1 MNSDWLKARQ
11 TRYGAYLVTYLLVII
26 AVLGAANWL
35 ANRHNKSYDST
46 SNKRFS
52 LSEQTAKVVKG
63 LNRDI
68 TITYFDKTT
77 EFSRARDLLDRYNN
91 LSTRLHIDYVDPD
104 KKPQIAKAAGV
115 RTYGSIYIDSGMRKE
130 EAKSLTEEDITGALI
145 RSLKSGERNVCFVS
159 GSGEHSLDESGRT
172 GYSSVKES
180 LEKNNY
186 KTRTIS
192 LLQAVQAGSATT
204 PAAVKLGQPAAPPA
218 ANMPKP
224 EVPKDCTV
232 LVVAGPK
239 YDYTQPEV
247 DAIKAYVE
255 SGGRALFLID
265 PPLKLG
271 REDYSGSPALSAV
284 IQTWGVTL
292 DKDLALDT
300 SGVGQIFGLG
310 PEVPLVT
317 SYESQPIVRDL
328 KETATAFPL
337 ARTMDVKSPDKG
349 TAEKL
354 FSTGTNSYA
363 TTRINSAEIRIDP
376 KTDKKGPL
384 TLGAAGT
391 YNSPGGD
398 RSKEGRF
405 VVVGSSNWV
414 TNNILRFNG
423 NRDLFLNMMNWLSSD
438 EDLISIR
445 PKEAEDRRLNIT
457 GRQMSVLFYS
467 SMVFLPLIV
476 VLSGFAVWARRR

>member
-115 RTYGSIYIDSGMRKE
+115 RTYGSIYVDSGMRKE

-192 LLQAVQAGSATT
+192 LLQAGSATT

-271 REDYSGSPALSAV
+271 REDYSGSPAVSAV

-292 DKDLALDT
+292 DKNLALDT

>member
-1 MNSDWLKARQ
+1 MNSEWLKARQ
-11 TRYGAYLVTYLLVII
+11 TRYGAYLVTYLLVIV
-26 AVLGAANWL
+26 AVLGATNWL
-35 ANRHNKSYDST
+35 ASRHNKSYDST

-63 LNRDI
+63 LNRDV

-91 LSTRLHIDYVDPD
+91 FSTKLHIDYVDPD

-115 RTYGSIYIDSGMRKE
+115 RTYGTIFVDSGLRKE

-192 LLQAVQAGSATT
+192 LLQAGSATA
-204 PAAVKLGQPAAPPA
+204 PAAVKLGEPAVPPA
-218 ANMPKP
+218 ANAPKP

-247 DAIKAYVE
+247 DAIKTYVE
-255 SGGRALFLID
+255 NGGRALLMID

-271 REDYSGSPALSAV
+271 REEYSGSPALAAV
-284 IQTWGVTL
+284 IQSWGVTL

-300 SGVGQIFGLG
+300 SGIGQIFNLG

-337 ARTMDVKSPDKG
+337 ARTLDVKSPDKG

-354 FSTGTNSYA
+354 FSTSANSYA

-391 YNSPGGD
+391 YNNPGGD
-398 RSKEGRF
+398 KSKEGRF

-445 PKEAEDRRLNIT
+445 PKEPEDRRLNIT

-476 VLSGFAVWARRR
+476 VASGFAVWARRR

>member
-1 MNSDWLKARQ
+1 MNPEWLKARQ
-11 TRYGAYLVTYLLVII
+11 TRYGAYLFTYLVVII
-26 AVLGAANWL
+26 AILGATNWL

-52 LSEQTAKVVKG
+52 LSEQTDKVVKG
-63 LNRDI
+63 LNRDV
-68 TITYFDKTT
+68 TITYFDRAT
-77 EFSRARDLLDRYNN
+77 EFSHARDLLDRYAN
-91 LSTRLHIDYVDPD
+91 LSTKLHINYVDPD

-115 RTYGSIYIDSGMRKE
+115 RTYGTIFVDGLRKE
-130 EAKSLTEEDITGALI
+130 EAKSLSEEDVTGALI
-145 RSLKSGERNVCFVS
+145 RSLKSGERNVCFLS
-159 GSGEHSLDESGRT
+159 GSGEHSLDDSGRT
-172 GYSSVKES
+172 GYSSLKEA

-186 KTRTIS
+186 KTKSIS
-192 LLQAVQAGSATT
+192 LAQLSASAPIETAKIGQAA
-204 PAAVKLGQPAAPPA
+204 QP
-218 ANMPKP
+218 PKV
-224 EVPKDCTV
+224 EIPKDCTV

-239 YDYTQPEV
+239 IDYPPAMD

-255 SGGRALFLID
+255 NGGRALFFLD

-271 REDYSGSPALSAV
+271 HEDTAENPILDNV

-292 DKDLALDT
+292 NKDLALDT
-300 SGVGQIFGLG
+300 SGIGQIFGLG

-317 SYESQPIVRDL
+317 TYESQPIVRDL
-328 KETATAFPL
+328 KEVATAFPL
-337 ARTMDVKSPDKG
+337 ARTLDVKSSNKG

-354 FSTGTNSYA
+354 FSTSGNSFA
-363 TTRINSAEIRIDP
+363 TTRLNSPEIRIDP

-384 TLGAAGT
+384 ILAAAGT
-391 YNSPGGD
+391 YASSGD

-414 TNNILRFNG
+414 SNNILRFNG

-445 PKEAEDRRLNIT
+445 PKEPEDRRLNIT

-476 VLSGFAVWARRR
+476 VVSGFAVWWRRR